1 MRTCVLVHSDKLLRP
16 VYIKTVGIRGRTER
30 FGNFFLIVLGTLD
43 YRMME
48 HIMRNSKKHF
58 PKLSCL
64 GIVFSLF
71 ECFRQGR
78 KVRAF

>member
-1 MRTCVLVHSDKLLRP
+1 M
-16 VYIKTVGIRGRTER
+16 YIKTVGIRGRTER
-30 FGNFFLIVLGTLD
+30 VGNFFLIVLGTLD

-48 HIMRNSKKHF
+48 RIMRNSKKHF

-71 ECFRQGR
+71 ECFCQGR